1 MAIRLIVTLL
11 FIVFLLLLCPAAANA
26 DVISFQDFYLTVL
39 AGIVVLGLIIW
50 YFVDHDYGADE
61 AGEMFFTLTGYD
73 LPSQSMGLNPMSL
86 HTDAPLDF
94 NLNCM
99 LTDKTED
106 NFWLSTGI
114 TLNFTPGRDIF
125 PTDEIAYGPN
135 LEFGYIAEDF
145 VTKLN
150 FYILT
155 EQRSRASLE
164 FVYRY

>member
-1 MAIRLIVTLL
+1 MAMRLIVTLL
-11 FIVFLLLLCPAAANA
+11 FIVTLLLICPAAANA
-26 DVISFQDFYLTVL
+26 QAAGFDGFLWAVVL
-39 AGIVVLGLIIW
+39 GVVVLGLIVW
-50 YFVDHDYGADE
+50 YFVDYDYGADE

-73 LPSQSMGLNPMSL
+73 LPSQSTGLNPMSPQ
-86 HTDAPLDF
+86 TDAPLDF

-125 PTDEIAYGPN
+125 PADEIAYGPN

-150 FYILT
+150 FYLLT